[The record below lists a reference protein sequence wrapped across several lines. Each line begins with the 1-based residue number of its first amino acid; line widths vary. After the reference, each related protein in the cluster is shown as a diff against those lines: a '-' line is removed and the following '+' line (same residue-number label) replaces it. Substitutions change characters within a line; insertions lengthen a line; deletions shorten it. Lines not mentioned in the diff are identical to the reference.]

1 METYNK
7 GLFHSWVPGIVYLLL
22 IMLFTA
28 VVLLIKPINAA
39 NISLMASSTGVMMEY
54 YMWGN
59 YATIIGFSVVLP
71 FIWRNKTR
79 FRSKE
84 LLIASLVV
92 MAVMSIVVT
101 RATIGEIVVAA
112 CLIFGI
118 ANMVAMV
125 EMLLPI
131 MGILKAENDKKIFY
145 AVFYPISIMMSQFG
159 GYLASSASLTIGWEA
174 VHYYGAATLLLTAM
188 LCVVVCH
195 NQRFARKMPYIY
207 IDWLGVSLYITAL
220 MSLAYVY
227 AFGKQQDWFQSQKIV
242 WAVVMMIA
250 SVMTL
255 ITRQLTIKHPFLSF
269 KIYKIAQVRYALLF
283 LVFQGIFMGVGSIMS
298 IYTSAILG
306 YNWITNGELALM
318 TLPGIVLAGYVS
330 FHWGKKKMPVKMYIF
345 SGFAA
350 YFLYTVM
357 LYFMMTPGLNIAQL
371 YLPQILSGYGMCAL
385 MIGVWIYQFDK
396 VPPQMDIILPSV
408 APVMVFRSFIML
420 GLFTTLYGWLQ
431 YKFQIQSVGDL
442 AVYFDAI
449 LMSHNPGA
457 GALRDVQLSA
467 ILVANKKLLGYIIIA
482 GLGILTFTLVHS
494 FGKQKY
500 IIARYIY
507 KSKQRDKNVVFI
519 DDMIDQNMV
528 QKVLNI
534 LKKGTVE
541 DYEMN
546 KKLIAAYKRHFKER
560 HKEATSQIPNLI
572 KKLKQV
578 DGFWN
583 KVKVVFKYIPQSI
596 KESIETVKRQNKELR
611 EIRRSKNNHS

>member
-1 METYNK
+1 MMEEYNK
-7 GLFHSWVPGIVYLLL
+7 GLFHKWVPGLLYLLL

-118 ANMVAMV
+118 ANMIAMV

-207 IDWLGVSLYITAL
+207 IDWLGVALYITAL

-227 AFGKQQDWFQSQKIV
+227 AFGRQQDWFNSQNITWAIV
-242 WAVVMMIA
+242 IIIA
-250 SVMTL
+250 SVIAL
-255 ITRQLTIKHPFLSF
+255 ITRQLNIKHPFLSF

-306 YNWITNGELALM
+306 YNWIINGELALM

-330 FHWGKKKMPVKMYIF
+330 FHWGKNKMPVKMYIF

-357 LYFMMTPGLNIAQL
+357 LYFMMTPALNISQL

-396 VPPQMDIILPSV
+396 VPPQMDVILPSV

-442 AVYFDAI
+442 AVYFDAM

-457 GALRDVQLSA
+457 GGLRDVQLSA
-467 ILVANKKLLGYIIIA
+467 ILAANKKLLGYVIIA
-482 GLGILTFTLVHS
+482 GLVILIFTLDHS
-494 FGKQKY
+494 FGRQKY
-500 IIARYIY
+500 RVARYIY
-507 KSKQRDKNVVFI
+507 LSKQREQNAVLI
-519 DDMIDQNMV
+519 SDMIDENTV
-528 QKVLNI
+528 KKIYNI
-534 LKKGTVE
+534 LKKRTKE
-541 DYEMN
+541 QHEIN
-546 KKLIAAYKRHFKER
+546 KKLFAAHKRHLKER
-560 HKEATSQIPNLI
+560 HIEATSQIPRLAE
-572 KKLKQV
+572 KVRQT

-583 KVKVVFKYIPQSI
+583 KIKVVFIGIFQNIKDSI
-596 KESIETVKRQNKELR
+596 TMVKRQNKELR
-611 EIRRSKNNHS
+611 DIRRSK